1 MPRKRSPESQNERQ
15 RIQFAFNT
23 DVDSPVGVTFQYLLK
38 NEHARSREGKHRGVD
53 AMMAFWK
60 SFAYQDQGNLS
71 EEELQAIAR
80 ESITALSRQIEAIQS
95 AFGLE
100 DSEFASPVNSLRQE
114 IQQAVREAIQELLLK
129 AGVRSLLPIDGS
141 TNSIENSIESTI
153 ETFSGQDSVED
164 SVEEKEGVAFDEE
177 AVLGTLSDFGSLV
190 A

>member
-60 SFAYQDQGNLS
+60 PFAYQDQGNLS

-80 ESITALSRQIEAIQS
+80 ESIEALSRQIESIRS
-95 AFGLE
+95 TFGIE
-100 DSEFASPVNSLRQE
+100 RSETTPASSLSQE
-114 IQQAVREAIQELLLK
+114 VQQAVRDAIQTLVLGG
-129 AGVRSLLPIDGS
+129 AILPAVQRAAS
-141 TNSIENSIESTI
+141 
-153 ETFSGQDSVED
+153 SGQMASVQQGTLA
-164 SVEEKEGVAFDEE
+164 EEEVQEQVEGVKFNEVSMFAELDTSLEE
-177 AVLGTLSDFGSLV
+177 TSIMV